1 MRSHKPFAG
10 RKAVAALALLGLM
23 AGQACADDSD
33 SSEMYDYLYGSEVA
47 ASPAKLV
54 PSFDDDQGVRPWT
67 PQQMEEMR
75 AAFREREPIPQ
86 QPAAAGEDD
95 AIRLWDLVSEPHAPA
110 PGGETE
116 DLEIGGAGVLGT
128 PYDALIHKYAKRYN
142 VSAKLI
148 ALQMAA
154 ESGFNPEAVS
164 PKGNKGLM
172 QISDALAAQFNVD
185 PYDPESNINVGVLYM
200 SSMLKRYDGDIE
212 LALAAYNAGPGA
224 VDKYDG
230 IPPYKET
237 QAYIKRILAKL
248 ASLEATYT

>member
-1 MRSHKPFAG
+1 
-10 RKAVAALALLGLM
+10 
-23 AGQACADDSD
+23 
-33 SSEMYDYLYGSEVA
+33 
-47 ASPAKLV
+47 
-54 PSFDDDQGVRPWT
+54 
-67 PQQMEEMR
+67 MEEMR
-75 AAFREREPIPQ
+75 AAFREREPIPE
-86 QPAAAGEDD
+86 QPETAGEDD

-110 PGGETE
+110 PEGEPVAP
-116 DLEIGGAGVLGT
+116 DSAALGALGT

-142 VSAKLI
+142 VSAELI

-154 ESGFNPEAVS
+154 ESAFNPEAIS

-172 QISDALAAQFNVD
+172 QISDALAEQFNVD
-185 PYDPESNINVGVLYM
+185 PYDPEGNINVGVLYM

-224 VDKYDG
+224 VDKYAG